1 MLRGEEAW
9 SKLSG
14 RGLDVYKRYRHSNLL
29 FRMQFD
35 ILIRDQILFEVASE
49 LEFSVISLSSTAEG
63 YRERINSMKE
73 DISQL
78 ERWDGDD
85 ENFEDS
91 QVVIQVLRRRCIPR
105 NGKGRLT

>member
-1 MLRGEEAW
+1 
-9 SKLSG
+9 
-14 RGLDVYKRYRHSNLL
+14 
-29 FRMQFD
+29 
-35 ILIRDQILFEVASE
+35 
-49 LEFSVISLSSTAEG
+49 
-63 YRERINSMKE
+63 MKE